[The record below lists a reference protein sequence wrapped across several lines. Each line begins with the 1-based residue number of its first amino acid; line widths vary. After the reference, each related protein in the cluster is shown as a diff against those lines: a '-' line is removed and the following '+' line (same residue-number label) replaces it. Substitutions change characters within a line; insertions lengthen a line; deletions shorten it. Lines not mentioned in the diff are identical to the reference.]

1 MKYSELTT
9 KTPQEL
15 RTMADE
21 LRVQMGRMKFD
32 LADRKLKK
40 TSDLQETRRQIARIL
55 TALSAKTR

>member
-15 RTMADE
+15 RTMAEE
-21 LRVQMGRMKFD
+21 LRAKIGSMKFD

-40 TSDLQETRRQIARIL
+40 TSDMKVTRRQIARIL
-55 TALSAKTR
+55 TALSAKSR